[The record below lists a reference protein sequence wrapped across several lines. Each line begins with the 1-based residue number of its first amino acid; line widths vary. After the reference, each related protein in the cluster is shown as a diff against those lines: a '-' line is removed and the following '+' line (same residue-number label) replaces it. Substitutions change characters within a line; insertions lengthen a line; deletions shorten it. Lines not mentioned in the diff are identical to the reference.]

1 MAAGNF
7 IKDNL
12 ALVAGIAVPV
22 LLVVGFLLTST
33 IGKIITPAPAHTAY
47 FVLQEYDYNNK
58 NKVSIDIK
66 VADDGKIVAS
76 VTAIKEDKNGYRPNA
91 STDILITY
99 DAANDK
105 LTEHRLSAPEGMR
118 DGTFTPEAF
127 KDVRLSTQAEAQ
139 DGYSVVYGSRGSRS
153 LAADIFITRG
163 AEGYRIRKNGAVY
176 RLPERGINGRSSPY
190 YNSYYNT
197 RFLGWGTEENQ

>member
-22 LLVVGFLLTST
+22 LLVAGFLLTST
-33 IGKIITPAPAHTAY
+33 VGKMLTPAPAYTAY
-47 FVLQEYDYNNK
+47 FVLQNYDYNNK
-58 NKVSIDIK
+58 QSASLDLTVG
-66 VADDGKIVAS
+66 DDGRIVAT
-76 VTAIKEDKNGYRPNA
+76 VRPLKDDKNGYRPNA
-91 STDILITY
+91 NTDILITY
-99 DAANDK
+99 DAASDT
-105 LTEHRLSAPEGMR
+105 LTEHSITPPANIT
-118 DGTFTPEAF
+118 DGSFTPEAF
-127 KDVRLSTQAEAQ
+127 KDVRLNTQPEAQ

-153 LAADIFITRG
+153 LAADIFIARG
-163 AEGYRIRKNGAVY
+163 AEGYRIRKGSAVY

-197 RFLGWGTEENQ
+197 RFLGWGTEKNQ